1 VALLSE
7 HSPTIRRERWAGGVT
22 TSALRSSTSG
32 GSDDPHDVA
41 VSRRSA
47 GEPASRG
54 SVRDLGVRTKILAG
68 FVALTVLFVTAVVVG
83 ISGQKQ
89 IVEAA
94 RALKVDG
101 VDASTDLQEL
111 DKHVLLSDAA
121 LIEHIGAD
129 AATKSKIEADIAER
143 DREADTRL
151 ATLLGGGYGLPDDVL
166 ATLRDVQTKLREVRT
181 FREEK
186 VYVASRAGRTTE
198 ALQLAAQ
205 SDRGFGEITGLL
217 DRALT
222 RNGEETA
229 QLERSVSSTASR
241 SNRIMM
247 LLVAFGSMAAA
258 AIAWTLAALIAR
270 PAREVADVLGSLA
283 EGDLRPRVAYRSADE
298 LGEMAAALNTSLDT
312 TQTIIAGLGAASVQ
326 LSAASME
333 LASSAEQVATNV
345 QIAAA
350 GTEEMTASIQEI
362 ARNAQEAAHV
372 ADEAV
377 HLAGRSSALV
387 SELDEASFAIGKAV
401 EMITSIADQ
410 TNLLA
415 LNATIEAAR
424 AGEAGR
430 GFAVVAS
437 EVKELAQHTG
447 TATQSIRS
455 MVEQIQLK
463 TDHTRRAIGQIAEVI
478 RTVNESQISIA
489 SAVEEQTVTTSE
501 MARQLTA
508 AATAAATI
516 SGNAAPNGH
525 GSAADLAAMAND
537 LEAAVR
543 RFTY

>member
-1 VALLSE
+1 MALTE
-7 HSPTIRRERWAGGVT
+7 HRPTIRRDRWAGGLT
-22 TSALRSSTSG
+22 TTAFRSSSG
-32 GSDDPHDVA
+32 EPDDVTRL
-41 VSRRSA
+41 RRSA
-47 GEPASRG
+47 GDSESSGR
-54 SVRDLGVRTKILAG
+54 VRDLGVRTKILAG
-68 FVALTVLFVTAVVVG
+68 FVALTVLFVTAVVIG
-83 ISGQKQ
+83 ITGKQQ
-89 IVEAA
+89 IVEAS
-94 RALKVDG
+94 RSLKIDG
-101 VDASTDLQEL
+101 AHASTDLQEL
-111 DKHVLLSDAA
+111 DKRVLLSDAA
-121 LIEHIGAD
+121 LLEHIGGD
-129 AATKSKIEADIAER
+129 AATKSKIEAEIAR
-143 DREADTRL
+143 LDREADAHL
-151 ATLLGGGYGLPDDVL
+151 ATLLGGGYGLPEDVL
-166 ATLRDVQTKLREVRT
+166 ATLRTAQTKLREVRT
-181 FREEK
+181 FRDER
-186 VYVASRAGRTTE
+186 VFVASRAGRTSD
-198 ALQLAAQ
+198 ALQLAAE
-205 SDRGFGEITGLL
+205 SDRSFTEITDLL

-222 RNGEETA
+222 RNSDEIA
-229 QLERSVSSTASR
+229 RLERSVSSTAAR

-312 TQTIIAGLGAASVQ
+312 TQAIIAGLGAASVQ

-377 HLAGRSSALV
+377 HLAGRSSSLV
-387 SELDEASFAIGKAV
+387 GELDEASFAIGKAV

-430 GFAVVAS
+430 GFAVVAN
-437 EVKELAQHTG
+437 EVKELAQHTS
-447 TATQSIRS
+447 TATQSIRA

-501 MARQLTA
+501 MARQLSA
-508 AATAAATI
+508 AASAAATI

-525 GSAADLAAMAND
+525 GSAADLAAMANE
-537 LEAAVR
+537 LETAVR